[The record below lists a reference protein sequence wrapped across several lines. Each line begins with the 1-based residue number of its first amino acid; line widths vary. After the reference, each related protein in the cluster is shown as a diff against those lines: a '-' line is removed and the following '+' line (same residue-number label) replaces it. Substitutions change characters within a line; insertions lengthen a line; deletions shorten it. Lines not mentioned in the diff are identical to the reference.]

1 MLEVP
6 IQSLISKERM
16 DGGPRKNPSL
26 DIMNAS
32 QVSIPA
38 TRMTF
43 QETPLMGMC
52 LINMRERRKPK
63 NIQGKA
69 ITTTLNAL
77 QLLFWPHLC
86 GEGF

>member
-6 IQSLISKERM
+6 IQNLINKERM
-16 DGGPRKNPSL
+16 DGGPKKNPSL
-26 DIMNAS
+26 DMMNAS

-86 GEGF
+86 EEDF